1 MISEVFGG
9 DIRSS
14 IKYTNE
20 KQSNTSQPFFT
31 LQLDIHVCSFA
42 FIFHESVLILFYN
55 IETEILFLDSFNFI

>member
-9 DIRSS
+9 EIRSS

-31 LQLDIHVCSFA
+31 LQLDIHVRRFLITI
-42 FIFHESVLILFYN
+42 FIYK
-55 IETEILFLDSFNFI
+55 LFLLLTGK